1 MAVEVGSLNPFASV
15 DIGVGTIGTALIIF
29 FGVIVFILSVAGF
42 VFWRMNKKK
51 YKHIIPLY
59 KKIGSATIKVAT
71 YKAKDYPIGKAGDK
85 LWLVKLSDSM
95 FGGAKKYIPPATL
108 QTAPFEYTHFER
120 SDGEWINISMPDVD
134 EIMQQHKVKY
144 VHQDM
149 RANRVAI
156 NTLLDQRFT
165 DKTFW
170 DKYGDAIVHIIM
182 YLVITVAMVV
192 IFYQW
197 SDITTQVGTILD
209 RAIAYEEAN
218 KPVNIVPVAAELIF
232 LMFRGRK
239 K

>member
-1 MAVEVGSLNPFASV
+1 MVEVGELNPFASI
-15 DIGVGTIGTALIIF
+15 DIGLGTIGSALLIF
-29 FGVIVFILSVAGF
+29 FGVIVFIISVAGF

-51 YKHIIPLY
+51 FKYIIPLY
-59 KKIGSATIKVAT
+59 KKIGNATIKIAT

-85 LWLVKLSDSM
+85 LWLVKLSDG
-95 FGGAKKYIPPATL
+95 FIGGAKKYIPPATL

-134 EIMQQHKVKY
+134 EIMHQHKVKY

-165 DKTFW
+165 DKSFW
-170 DKYGDAIVHIIM
+170 AKYGDAIVHIIM

-197 SDITTQVGTILD
+197 SDITDKVGTILD
-209 RAIAYEEAN
+209 RVIAYEEAN

>member
-1 MAVEVGSLNPFASV
+1 MVEIDNLNPFSAI
-15 DIGVGTIGTALIIF
+15 DLGLGTIGSALLIF
-29 FGVIVFILSVAGF
+29 FGVIVFILSIAGF
-42 VFWRMNKKK
+42 VFWRVSRKK
-51 YKHIIPLY
+51 YKYILPLY
-59 KKIGSATIKVAT
+59 KKIGNATIKIAT

-85 LWLVKLSDSM
+85 LWLVRLTDGM

-134 EIMQQHKVKY
+134 EIMHKHKVKY

-165 DKTFW
+165 DKSFW

-182 YLVITVAMVV
+182 YLIITVSMVV
-192 IFYQW
+192 IFYMW
-197 SDITTQVGTILD
+197 SDITEQVGTILE
-209 RAIAYEEAN
+209 RAIAYDEAN
-218 KPVNIVPVAAELIF
+218 KPVNIIPTLIS
-232 LMFRGRK
+232 LMFTRRK